1 MFMAKGYIEG
11 MTRLIC
17 IHSVI
22 GRRIDQFILI
32 ILTFRP
38 PGSIVFLGGD
48 NERYI
53 DESNVIHVSLRIET
67 VEYREKIYAKPGVV
81 ESSIDIMTT

>member
-1 MFMAKGYIEG
+1 MFTAKDFIKEL
-11 MTRLIC
+11 TRLIC
-17 IHSVI
+17 AHIVI
-22 GRRIDQFILI
+22 ERCIDQF

-38 PGSIVFLGGD
+38 PSSVVFLSGD

-53 DESNVIHVSLRIET
+53 DKSNVIHVSLRIET
-67 VEYREKIYAKPGVV
+67 VEYREKIYAKSGVV